1 MNLENGLS
9 GNIAKGFIRSKLSV
23 LLMIAF
29 LLLGAFSIAFIPR
42 EEEPQI
48 DVPMADIMIAYPG
61 AKPAEVESDV
71 TVPLEKIASNIKGVE
86 DVYSTSMDG
95 MAMLTVQFYVGEDV
109 ERSLVKLYNELMK
122 HMDKMPKG
130 VTMPLVKSRA
140 IDDVPALSYTLW
152 SEHLSS
158 YQLRQ
163 VAEVVGSDL
172 KKVHDVSQVQVVG
185 GRQRQLKVLL
195 DKEKMASAGVDMLG
209 VAQMLQGNN
218 VQMQSGRIASADE
231 AVAVQAGR
239 FFTSADEVR
248 QTIVGVKEGQPIYLH
263 QVATVED
270 GPENPSTYVAMGYG
284 AARSELRRQFPGEYE
299 AVTLSIAKKQGA
311 DAMKLAE
318 TVGARLDKLKETV
331 LTDDVHVEQT
341 RNYGVTASQKVS
353 ELLMHLSVAILI
365 VTLFVMVAMGWRG
378 GLVVFLSVPVTFA
391 LTLFAYYFLDYTL
404 NRITLFALVFVT
416 GIVVDDSI
424 IVAENMHRHFKMN
437 NMPPLKAAICAIN
450 EVGNPT
456 ILATFTVIAAVLP
469 MAFVSG
475 MMGPYMSPM
484 PIGASI
490 AMLISLLLALTLT
503 PFFGFL
509 FLRVKDHLQGSTDE
523 AANEAENCYT
533 VQRTRLYRLYE
544 STLLPFLNSRP
555 KRWAFMLGLTA
566 AMFASLGLFYTKS
579 VPVKMLP
586 FDNKNEFQVIVDMP
600 EGTTLERTAAVTAEL
615 AQYIGRQPMVT
626 HYQSYVGTS
635 APMSFNGLVRHYD
648 LRRGDNVADI
658 QVNLLDKHDRSQ
670 QSHDISTGM
679 RAELQKIGGRL
690 GANVKIVEVPP
701 GPPVMSTIV
710 AEIYGPDYAGQIAAA
725 KQVKSLLAQTDNVV
739 DVDWTV
745 EADQKEV
752 RFEVNKDKAMKQ
764 GLAAGQVAQTLYGAL
779 SGMNVGTLHQTGTEN
794 QVGIVL
800 QLPEQDKTSIAD
812 LSNLSIVGAQGMPI
826 PLANVVEVQEGVKPK
841 SIFRKNQKRVVYVL
855 AEVAGSLES
864 PVYPITEVSER
875 LKEVKLPAGYTLN
888 EEYRAQPEYEDD
900 FSLKWD
906 GEWKITYEVFRDL
919 GLAFAAVLV
928 IIYILIVG
936 WFQSFVTPLVQ
947 MTAIPLSLIGIV
959 LGHWLIGAYFSAP
972 SMIGF
977 IALAG
982 IMVRNSVLLIDFIN
996 LRLEAGIP
1004 LKQAII
1010 ESGAVRTTP
1019 ILLTAG
1025 AVVLGAIVMLFDPI
1039 FQGLAISLIGGS
1051 ISSTILTLIVVP
1063 LLYYK
1068 TMRSKVK

>member
-48 DVPMADIMIAYPG
+48 DVPMADIMIGYPG
-61 AKPAEVESDV
+61 AKPSEVESEV
-71 TVPLEKIASNIKGVE
+71 TVPLEKIAANIKGVE

-95 MAMLTVQFYVGEDV
+95 MAMLTVQFYVGQDV

-122 HMDKMPKG
+122 HMDQMPKG

-140 IDDVPALSYTLW
+140 IEDVPALSYTLW
-152 SEHLSS
+152 SDKMSG

-163 VAEVVGSDL
+163 VAEVVANDV
-172 KKVHDVSQVQVVG
+172 KKVHDVAQVSVIG
-185 GRQRQLKVLL
+185 GQQRQLKVLL
-195 DKEKMASAGVDMLG
+195 DKEKMAAAKVDMLG

-218 VQMQSGRIASADE
+218 VQLQSGRITTADE
-231 AVAVQAGR
+231 AISIQAGR
-239 FFTSADEVR
+239 FFSSAEEVR
-248 QTIVGVKEGQPIYLH
+248 QTLVGVNQGQPVYLH
-263 QVATVED
+263 QIATVED
-270 GPENPSTYVAMGYG
+270 GAATPSSYVSMGFG
-284 AARSELRRQFPGEYE
+284 AAQADARARFPHEYE
-299 AVTLSIAKKQGA
+299 AVTIAVAKKQGA
-311 DAMKLAE
+311 DAMQLAQ
-318 TVGARLDKLKETV
+318 TVTERLDKLKETV
-331 LTDDVHVEQT
+331 ITSDINVTST
-341 RNYGVTASQKVS
+341 RNYGETASQKVS
-353 ELLMHLSVAILI
+353 ELLMHLSIAIII
-365 VTLFVMVAMGWRG
+365 VTLFVMLAMGWRG

-490 AMLISLLLALTLT
+490 AMMISLLLALTLT
-503 PFFGFL
+503 PFFGYY
-509 FLRVKDHLQGSTDE
+509 FLRAKDHLLGSDDQGD
-523 AANEAENCYT
+523 AEEEQCYT
-533 VQRTRLYRLYE
+533 VQRTRLYRIYE
-544 STLLPFLNSRP
+544 SFLLPLLQSRA
-555 KRWAFMLGLTA
+555 KRWTFMLVLTG
-566 AMFASLGLFYTKS
+566 AMIASLGLFYTKS

-586 FDNKNEFQVIVDMP
+586 FDNKNEFQVIIDMP

-615 AQYIGRQPMVT
+615 AHYISQQPMVT

-648 LRRGDNVADI
+648 LRRGDHVADI
-658 QVNLLDKHDRSQ
+658 QVNLMDKHERSA

-679 RAELQKIGGRL
+679 RADLQKIGKRL

-710 AEIYGPDYAGQIAAA
+710 AEIYGPELSQQIAVAE
-725 KQVKSLLAQTDNVV
+725 QVKGLLAQTDNVV

-745 EADQKEV
+745 EADQRELT
-752 RFEVNKDKAMKQ
+752 FDVNKDKAMKY
-764 GLAAGQVAQTLYGAL
+764 GLATAQVSQALYGAV
-779 SGMNVGTLHQTGTEN
+779 SGMNVGTLHQSGAES

-800 QLPEQDKTSIAD
+800 QLPEADKSSVPD
-812 LSNLSIVGAQGMPI
+812 LKNLSLMGSQGAAV
-826 PLANVVEVQEGVKPK
+826 PLASVVEVKESVKPK

-864 PVYPITEVSER
+864 PVYPITAVSER
-875 LKEVKLPAGYTLN
+875 LKEVKLPKGYTLQ
-888 EEYRAQPEYEDD
+888 EAYQAQPDYEDD
-900 FSLKWD
+900 FTLKWD

-919 GLAFAAVLV
+919 GLAFAAVLI

-936 WFQSFVTPLVQ
+936 WFQNFVTPLVQ

-959 LGHWLIGAYFSAP
+959 LGHWVMGAYFSAP

-1004 LKQAII
+1004 LRQAII
-1010 ESGAVRTTP
+1010 ESGAVRITP
-1019 ILLTAG
+1019 IFLTAG
-1025 AVVLGAIVMLFDPI
+1025 GVVLGAIVMLFDPI

-1051 ISSTILTLIVVP
+1051 VSSTILTLIVVP
-1063 LLYYK
+1063 LLYFK
-1068 TMRSKVK
+1068 TKRHKVK